1 MLREAMYT
9 FILCCM
15 LCFLPVLSFVLSPL
29 TRRVLRTSPG
39 TPAAAGGLA
48 LSMGGVS
55 NGRVRNDHLT
65 SIQATSFRSQPTR
78 VATRQE
84 RASYGCLRGDK
95 QERGLGARVTK
106 QRGWNPRS
114 NSLRG
119 EQLNSRQDEFVSGET
134 LSREEFEAW
143 SAAAAAAAAAN
154 PTSDGHRT
162 CSATGASDATTSVC
176 VEEVYSSRASPAG
189 INWISILLSVVDQVL
204 FLGFFAWLAT
214 PAIREQLRSSFVLTF
229 PGIGL
234 GVAGAVPMF
243 VYGLYLGTQN
253 WPWLKRHE
261 QEAAADS
268 KELNLFGRRRQQVAR
283 VAVVSVPLAMLVA
296 LCEECVYRGLVPLL
310 LVAKTGLPVAAV
322 VAISAV
328 FCGARHA
335 GTLGSATDAAV
346 LGVYVHCLLLSTRSI
361 LVPVVAHAVFD
372 AILFVVGHLKETARI
387 Q

>member
-15 LCFLPVLSFVLSPL
+15 LCFLPVLSFVPSPL
-29 TRRVLRTSPG
+29 TRRILWTSPG
-39 TPAAAGGLA
+39 PTAAAGGLA
-48 LSMGGVS
+48 LSTGGVS
-55 NGRVRNDHLT
+55 NGRVCNDQLP
-65 SIQATSFRSQPTR
+65 SIQATGFRSQPTR

-84 RASYGCLRGDK
+84 TASFGCLRRDS
-95 QERGLGARVTK
+95 QERGLCARATK
-106 QRGWNPRS
+106 QRGWSPRS

-119 EQLNSRQDEFVSGET
+119 GQLNSRQNEFVSGET

-154 PTSDGHRT
+154 PTGDGCR
-162 CSATGASDATTSVC
+162 TGAYDATTSVC

-189 INWISILLSVVDQVL
+189 INWVSILLSVVDQVL

-214 PAIREQLRSSFVLTF
+214 PAIREQLRSSFVLSF

-234 GVAGAVPMF
+234 GAAGAVPMF

-253 WPWLKRHE
+253 WPWLKRRE
-261 QEAAADS
+261 QKAAADNE
-268 KELNLFGRRRQQVAR
+268 ELNLFGGRRQVAR

-322 VAISAV
+322 VGISAV

-335 GTLGSATDAAV
+335 GTLGSAIDAAV

-372 AILFVVGHLKETARI
+372 AILFVVGHLKETARP

>member
-1 MLREAMYT
+1 MYA

-15 LCFLPVLSFVLSPL
+15 LCSLPVLSFVPSPPTL
-29 TRRVLRTSPG
+29 LWTSPG
-39 TPAAAGGLA
+39 TKAAAGGLA

-55 NGRVRNDHLT
+55 NGRVCNDQLP
-65 SIQATSFRSQPTR
+65 SIRATSFRSQQIR
-78 VATRQE
+78 VATRQG
-84 RASYGCLRGDK
+84 RASYGCLRG
-95 QERGLGARVTK
+95 ERGLGARATK
-106 QRGWNPRS
+106 QRDWSPRS

-119 EQLNSRQDEFVSGET
+119 GHLDSRQDEFVSGET

-143 SAAAAAAAAAN
+143 SAAAAAAAAAAAN
-154 PTSDGHRT
+154 PTGDGRRAG
-162 CSATGASDATTSVC
+162 SANGASDAATSVC
-176 VEEVYSSRASPAG
+176 VEEVYSSRASPTG

-214 PAIREQLRSSFVLTF
+214 PAIREQLWCSFVLSF
-229 PGIGL
+229 PAIGL

-253 WPWLKRHE
+253 WPWLKGHE
-261 QEAAADS
+261 QEAAAGN
-268 KELNLFGRRRQQVAR
+268 KELNLFGRRRQQMTR

-322 VAISAV
+322 VGISAV

-335 GTLGSATDAAV
+335 GTLGSAIDAAV
-346 LGVYVHCLLLSTRSI
+346 LGVYVHCLLLSTRSM